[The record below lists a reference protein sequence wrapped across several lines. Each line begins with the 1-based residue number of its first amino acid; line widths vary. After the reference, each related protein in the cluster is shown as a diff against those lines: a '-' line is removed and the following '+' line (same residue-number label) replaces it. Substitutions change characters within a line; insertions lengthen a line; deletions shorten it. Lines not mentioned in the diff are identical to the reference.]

1 MKLLLLFA
9 LIMPLPA
16 QAKDLWCMPSKIC
29 VPGSCDFQIDE
40 GASIRLTN
48 LKSAAP
54 SLHTRKET
62 IAMSKIFEHLGLSKW
77 KGVNSVG
84 ETEVLSFDR
93 ERMWFIYSIRA
104 DAFRYKA
111 SGLCEVR

>member
-1 MKLLLLFA
+1 MKLLLLCA
-9 LIMPLPA
+9 LIMPLCA
-16 QAKDLWCMPSKIC
+16 QAKDLWCMPDKIC
-29 VPGSCDFQIDE
+29 VPGTCDFQIDE

-48 LKSAAP
+48 LETAAP

-62 IAMSKIFEHLGLSKW
+62 IAMSKTFEREGNSQW
-77 KGVNSVG
+77 KGVNSTG

-93 ERMWFIYSIRA
+93 ERMSFLYSIRA